1 MPETLAKEIA
11 DNSDLIVN
19 GYAFTKTAGGIR
31 ALNLRNGKAALFIG
45 NHEVSETNMDDM
57 DLALARRYLTE
68 NEMFME

>member
-19 GYAFTKTAGGIR
+19 GYAFTKTVGGIR